1 MKGIELI
8 NEEVWKPLEQ
18 FGIIHKFFHLNKD
31 ILIHTWIALAILFV
45 TAIIIRITL
54 QRPHSIGR
62 FFIVSGIAS
71 AMEFVEETLNHFAL
85 NHFVFVGSI
94 FVFIVT
100 CNLTAIIPFMEEPTK
115 DINTTLALGIISFIY
130 VQTYAIRAHGF
141 REYAKEFFVPFFLM
155 APLHVIGKL
164 ATIVSI
170 SFRLFGN
177 IFGGSIIS
185 KLYLNLLQK
194 SILFEL
200 AGIISGLNLLVISFF
215 GIFEAFLQAF
225 VFTMLTLTYLALGA
239 QHDEEE
245 KTEEKSSCS

>member
-1 MKGIELI
+1 MKGVELI
-8 NEEVWKPLEQ
+8 STEVWKPLEQ
-18 FGIIHKFFHLNKD
+18 FGLTHKFFHLEKSIIIN
-31 ILIHTWIALAILFV
+31 TWIALSILFFV
-45 TAIIIRITL
+45 AIIIRIAL
-54 QRPHSIGR
+54 RRPHSIGR
-62 FFIVSGIAS
+62 FFIVSGIAG
-71 AMEFVEETLNHFAL
+71 AMEFVEETLNEFSL

-100 CNLTAIIPFMEEPTK
+100 CNLSAIIPFMEEPTK

-130 VQTYAIRAHGF
+130 VQSYSIKAHGI
-141 REYAKEFFVPFFLM
+141 REYLKEFLVPFFLM
-155 APLHVIGKL
+155 APLHIIGKL

-185 KLYLNLLQK
+185 TLYLNLIQK
-194 SILFEL
+194 SILLEF

-225 VFTMLTLTYLALGA
+225 VFTMLTLTYLALGT
-239 QHDEEE
+239 QHEEE
-245 KTEEKSSCS
+245 ETHKEKA